1 MDIREHYRP
10 VVVGANATVA
20 FTSKDIGGFLA
31 KTDGTVTVVDS
42 AGVTIVNA
50 LPVLGGVYY
59 PMPFYIGPKGG
70 TITTASG
77 ASGTLAG

>member
-10 VVVGANATVA
+10 IVVGANATVT

-31 KTDGTVTVVDS
+31 KTDGTVSVVDS
-42 AGVTIVNA
+42 AGTTIINA

-59 PMPFYIGPKGG
+59 PMPFYIGATGG
-70 TITTASG
+70 SVTTASG